1 MFWNRKSHR
10 NETAV
15 GGLCPRSTLV
25 AVFVSIVGKTQIP
38 TGTRVKAGSTTPPAM
53 DSSRRRGDSRTALR
67 RSRSPVA
74 FTNHAPLC
82 GPATRLRHFAAWG
95 FGSTDALP
103 RRFAPGVGGRRGFF
117 TEETMAHEQKQAE
130 LGEWDSVSA
139 AMVQLQNAVE
149 AHNRFGAGYLAE
161 IEEVRGR
168 MAAGEPIHQIRDDL
182 DYRENQSAAS

>member
-1 MFWNRKSHR
+1 
-10 NETAV
+10 
-15 GGLCPRSTLV
+15 
-25 AVFVSIVGKTQIP
+25 
-38 TGTRVKAGSTTPPAM
+38 
-53 DSSRRRGDSRTALR
+53 
-67 RSRSPVA
+67 
-74 FTNHAPLC
+74 
-82 GPATRLRHFAAWG
+82 
-95 FGSTDALP
+95 
-103 RRFAPGVGGRRGFF
+103 
-117 TEETMAHEQKQAE
+117 MAHEQKQAE